1 MPLFKQKE
9 AKRFTYRPRYYKHE
23 SDDSP
28 FRIKHKFDDER
39 ESTLNPGNLKQRFK
53 RAFNELK
60 KPQEKIVSKRL
71 IIIFLILVMI
81 VLYIIDF
88 DLSIFIT
95 KVP

>member
-1 MPLFKQKE
+1 MSLFKQKE
-9 AKRFTYRPRYYKHE
+9 AKRFTYKSRYYKHE
-23 SDDSP
+23 GGDSP

-39 ESTLNPGNLKQRFK
+39 ESTLKQGNIKQRFK

-71 IIIFLILVMI
+71 IIIFLILLLI

-88 DLSIFIT
+88 DLSIFI
-95 KVP
+95 PQAP